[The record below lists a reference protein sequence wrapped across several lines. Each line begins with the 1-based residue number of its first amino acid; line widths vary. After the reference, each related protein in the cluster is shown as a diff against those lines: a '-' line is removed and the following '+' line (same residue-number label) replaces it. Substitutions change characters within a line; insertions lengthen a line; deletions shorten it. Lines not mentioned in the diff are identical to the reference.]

1 MKIAITGGI
10 GSGKSK
16 IIELLKK
23 EGFST
28 FSCDDI
34 YKNVVQNA
42 EYVKQV
48 AAFFPECIINNL
60 LDKKR
65 LAEIV
70 FNDKKRREQLNAIAH
85 PLIMQ
90 TLYKQMENCD
100 SNFVFAEVP
109 LLFEGNFDKDFDFV
123 IIVQRDLEKRICSI
137 KKRDGL
143 SNEEI
148 HSRLKS
154 QIDYNS
160 PENKKYFGKSNF
172 FIIENNGNLEEL
184 KNRLNNII
192 KTLQKQQS

>member
-16 IIELLKK
+16 IVELLQEK
-23 EGFST
+23 GFPT

-34 YKNVVQNA
+34 YKDVAQNTK
-42 EYVKQV
+42 YIKQV
-48 AAFFPECIINNL
+48 ATYFPECVINNL

-70 FNDKKRREQLNAIAH
+70 FKDKKRRDQLNAIAH

-90 TLYKQMENCD
+90 TLYSQMENCN

-109 LLFEGNFDKDFDFV
+109 LLFEGNFEKDFDFV
-123 IIVQRDLEKRICSI
+123 IIIQRDLEKRICSI

-154 QIDYNS
+154 QIDYTS
-160 PENKKYFGKSNF
+160 QESKKYFEKSNF
-172 FIIENNGNLEEL
+172 FIIENNGSIEDL
-184 KNRLNNII
+184 KIRLNNII
-192 KTLQKQQS
+192 ALLQNYPS